1 MDEDTK
7 QKVLA
12 RLRRAGGQIDGI
24 TRMVEDG
31 RYCVDLLT
39 QIAAAQAALGRA
51 AEIVLEQHVESCV
64 AEAFASGDDRERREK
79 INELMGVFSRYSR
92 SRR

>member
-1 MDEDTK
+1 MDTDTK

-12 RLRRAGGQIDGI
+12 RLRRVGGQIEGV
-24 TRMVEDG
+24 TRMVEDD

-39 QIAAAQAALGRA
+39 QIAAAQAALGKA
-51 AEIVLEQHVESCV
+51 AEMVLEQHIESCV
-64 AEAFASGDDRERREK
+64 ADAFASGETERRREK
-79 INELMGVFSRYSR
+79 IDELMDVFSRYSR

>member
-1 MDEDTK
+1 MDADTK

-12 RLRRAGGQIDGI
+12 RLRRAGGQIDGV

-31 RYCVDLLT
+31 RYCMDLLT
-39 QIAAAQAALGRA
+39 QIAAAQAALGKA
-51 AEIVLEQHVESCV
+51 AEMVLEQHIESCV
-64 AEAFASGDDRERREK
+64 TEAFASGEEDKRREK
-79 INELMGVFSRYSR
+79 IDELMDVFSRYSR